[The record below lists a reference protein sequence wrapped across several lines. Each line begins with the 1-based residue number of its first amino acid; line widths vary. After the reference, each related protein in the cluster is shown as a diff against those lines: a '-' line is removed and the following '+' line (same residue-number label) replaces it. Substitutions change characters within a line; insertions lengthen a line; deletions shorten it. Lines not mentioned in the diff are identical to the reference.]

1 MYNAYKRRNRA
12 ARETG
17 HIGKVDGS
25 TDSARHGDVH
35 VFRGMV
41 AGKTQLYVAIDLGN
55 KDTQSVH
62 EQAEIRMTYGAD
74 SYGFQSVI
82 WFCLMIV

>member
-1 MYNAYKRRNRA
+1 MHTNDV
-12 ARETG
+12 TG
-17 HIGKVDGS
+17 QPGKLATLAFDGS

-35 VFRGMV
+35 VFRGSV
-41 AGKTQLYVAIDLGN
+41 AGKTQLYMAIDLGN

-62 EQAEIRMTYGAD
+62 EHAEIRMTYGAD